1 MITSWQSNAEFKQFL
16 HDYRMS
22 LPNDKARFFYNR
34 RFGTSIKAM
43 ARLNI
48 DAVMDYLAPLYPKI
62 GRPAQNQ
69 AQILRVFILMGRVR
83 EKSIDNMVARL
94 RSDPDL
100 AALAGL
106 TPDNVPAV
114 ASFYEFHYR
123 FWTQDR
129 DDMHLGVNDVL
140 PCDRNANARE
150 EVYAT
155 VKEKGIGA
163 DGKLPDSNPSITE
176 ECERIIRNNEDFPN
190 SFGSHYQMILRILGI
205 DSSIEAGLLDNVE
218 TLSGDGTCFHAHAN
232 PNGHHRCDCIE
243 QGITNCTCDR
253 HFSDPDA
260 TWGYDSDLEDYFYG
274 HTIYTL
280 TAHNAE
286 HHVDLP
292 MGIRILSA
300 RRHDSASGLIAMHE
314 FFRNNP
320 DLHFKNVCLDSAHDN
335 MPTYRLFRDIWNV
348 NPFIDLNGR
357 RGRKKSIQDTITI
370 GDDGTPICHA
380 GQRMTYDG
388 MDHTRNRLK
397 YRCPLAA
404 AHQDTSTCPC
414 IGVCS
419 SSKTGRC
426 FYVKAA
432 DDIRL
437 YPPIPR
443 DSAQFK
449 EIYKDRT
456 SCERVNNR
464 LLNDY
469 NLANYRGRTAMR
481 LFFFTVCHSINIHL
495 DAQIKVLPDSH
506 FEDFLPAS
514 DAA

>member
-1 MITSWQSNAEFKQFL
+1 MITSWQTNAEYKSFL

-22 LPNDKARFFYNR
+22 LPNDKYRFFFNR
-34 RFGTSIKAM
+34 RFGTLIKAM
-43 ARLNI
+43 ARLDI
-48 DAVMDYLAPLYPKI
+48 DAGINYLAPLYPKL
-62 GRPAQNQ
+62 GRPAQSQ
-69 AQILRVFILMGRVR
+69 SQILRAFILMGRVG
-83 EKSIDNMVARL
+83 ENSVDTMVARL

-106 TPDNVPAV
+106 TPSNVPGV
-114 ASFYEFHYR
+114 ASFYEFQYR

-140 PCDRNANARE
+140 PCDRNANARD

-155 VKEKGIGA
+155 AKEKGIGN

-176 ECERIIRNNEDFPN
+176 ECERIIRGNGEFPN
-190 SFGSHYQMILRILGI
+190 SFGPHYQMLLRVLGI
-205 DSSIEAGLLDNVE
+205 DSSIQAGLLKNVQ
-218 TLSGDGTCFHAHAN
+218 TVSGDGTCFHVHAN
-232 PNGHHRCDCIE
+232 PNGHHRCNCIE

-260 TWGYDSDLEDYFYG
+260 TWGYDSDLKEYYYG

-280 TAHNAE
+280 TAHSAE
-286 HHVDLP
+286 YHVDLP
-292 MGIRILSA
+292 MSIRILSA
-300 RRHDSASGLIAMHE
+300 RRHDSASGLITMHE
-314 FFRNNP
+314 FFRSNS
-320 DLHFKNVCLDSAHDN
+320 DLSFLNVCLDSAHDN
-335 MPTYRLFRDIWNV
+335 MPTYRLCKDIWKV
-348 NPFIDLNGR
+348 NPLIDLNLH
-357 RGRKKSIQDTITI
+357 RGRKKSIPDTIVV
-370 GDDGTPICHA
+370 GDDGVPICQA

-388 MDHTRNRLK
+388 MDRTRNRLK

-414 IGVCS
+414 IGSCS

-437 YPPIPR
+437 YPPISR
-443 DSAQFK
+443 DSAQYK

-464 LLNDY
+464 ILNDY
-469 NLANYRGRTAMR
+469 KLANYRGRTAMR
-481 LFFFTVCHSINIHL
+481 LFFFSVCHAINIHL
-495 DAQIKVLPDSH
+495 DAQIKVLPDSC
-506 FEDFLPAS
+506 FADVLPDIA
-514 DAA
+514 